1 MAEQL
6 DNRVSVTVVCIDAD
20 SDGNAASSV
29 AGPVLLGWA
38 GLGNVRQRAA
48 ELWKTAAVAV
58 EEEEEEDGGEWRI

>member
-48 ELWKTAAVAV
+48 CSGALENSS
-58 EEEEEEDGGEWRI
+58 GSG